1 MPTPLPSPADQQP
14 WSLRQLW
21 PGVYL
26 PAIVVEIGIGAIVP
40 FIPATVVDQGGTLA
54 MAGLLAA
61 MLPIGRIVA
70 DVPAGALTHRI
81 GDRRAMLL
89 ACLLVAVVMAA
100 AAFAPNLL
108 LLGVLLFL
116 VGAADAVFGLARQS
130 YLTAVTP
137 PMRRARALST
147 LGGVHRIG
155 LFIGPFAGALV
166 VHDGE
171 PSRAFLLA
179 AVTSVLAW
187 LTVVIS
193 RELPGAA
200 EIRAGE
206 ESHSLVAVLREHSGV
221 LSRLGVATGAVGL
234 IRGARGVVLPLWGE
248 HLGFSPSTT
257 ALIFGLS
264 GAIDMAL
271 FYPAGKVMDARG
283 RLWIAIPSML
293 TMGLALA
300 LVPFTST
307 VMGLGAVALLLGL
320 GNGMGSGVI
329 MTLGADVAPP
339 GARAQFLGAWRLLQD
354 SGNALGPLTLA
365 GGAALG
371 TLAGGIAVTAALS
384 VGAAA
389 ALWRFVPRYSVHAN
403 RTTRRRAGIGV

>member
-1 MPTPLPSPADQQP
+1 
-14 WSLRQLW
+14 
-21 PGVYL
+21 
-26 PAIVVEIGIGAIVP
+26 
-40 FIPATVVDQGGTLA
+40 
-54 MAGLLAA
+54 
-61 MLPIGRIVA
+61 
-70 DVPAGALTHRI
+70 
-81 GDRRAMLL
+81 MLL

-108 LLGVLLFL
+108 LLGTLLFL